1 MDEGGLTPWLIS
13 ALLILFADY
22 IAVCE
27 TALASASKVK
37 MKTLAEHGNKKAVMV
52 LDALDHFD
60 RTISA
65 ILILTNI
72 AHLATASLVTVAVTR
87 RWGLSAVTVSTI
99 LTSLVVF
106 FFGEMLPKSIAK
118 KYSNKLAL
126 WCIGPLS
133 VLIKILTPGTAILAA
148 IGNFASKM
156 TKGDPEI
163 SVTEDE
169 IHDIID
175 DMTESGSLDEEHG
188 ELISSALEFN
198 DVTVESILTP
208 RVDVMGIDINDDPE
222 KILEIVRSTNH
233 SRLPVYEGS
242 IDNIIGILRIRR
254 YLRAYIG
261 ASANAKISL
270 TANGDESTHSGSG
283 EDHKTGHNGI
293 PEVNILKLLD
303 EPFYV
308 TESAKVDEILP
319 QMSAQ
324 KQNIAIVSDHFG
336 GTAGIVTVEDIVE
349 SLVGEIWDEE
359 DEVEDPYVYLK
370 NGSYLVDAE
379 ETVADAFDTI
389 GFKDPEN
396 DESLTNKRL
405 GEWVYEHFSMIP
417 RAREH
422 FEYHGLRVYV
432 ARMDHNRIR
441 KVMLTPAPD
450 EETHEDKDSQSDSF
464 NGLHHAGRFAEHIRE
479 RLSSDNLSDD
489 GGESES
495 TEKTHRRR
503 GGDEA

>member
-13 ALLILFADY
+13 AMLILFADY
-22 IAVCE
+22 IAICE

-37 MKTLAEHGNKKAVMV
+37 MKTLAEHGNKRAVKV

-118 KYSNKLAL
+118 KYSNRLAL

-133 VLIKILTPGTAILAA
+133 VLIKILTPGTAVLAS
-148 IGNFASKM
+148 IGNFASKL

-169 IHDIID
+169 IHDIIE

-198 DVTVESILTP
+198 DITVESILTP
-208 RVDVMGIDINDDPE
+208 RVDVMGIDIDDDADT
-222 KILEIVRSTNH
+222 ILEIVRNTNH

-261 ASANAKISL
+261 ARRTAK
-270 TANGDESTHSGSG
+270 EG
-283 EDHKTGHNGI
+283 EA

-303 EPFYV
+303 EPLYV

-359 DEVEDPYVYLK
+359 DEIEDPFMYLR
-370 NGSYLVDAE
+370 NGSYVVDAE
-379 ETVADAFDTI
+379 ETVEDAFDFI

-396 DESLTNKRL
+396 DESLTNKRI

-417 RAREH
+417 KAKEH
-422 FEYHGLRVYV
+422 FEYHGLRIYV

-441 KVMLTPAPD
+441 KVMITPAAD
-450 EETHEDKDSQSDSF
+450 GTGKDDKDTQEDARS
-464 NGLHHAGRFAEHIRE
+464 R
-479 RLSSDNLSDD
+479 
-489 GGESES
+489 
-495 TEKTHRRR
+495 KK
-503 GGDEA
+503 GGDDT

>member
-37 MKTLAEHGNKKAVMV
+37 MKTLAEHGNKKAVKV

-222 KILEIVRSTNH
+222 KILETVRSTNH
-233 SRLPVYEGS
+233 SRLPVYEGN

-261 ASANAKISL
+261 ASAYARESASKNA
-270 TANGDESTHSGSG
+270 DEYSQNGSG
-283 EDHKTGHNGI
+283 DGHKNGHNGVS
-293 PEVNILKLLD
+293 EVNILKLLD

-324 KQNIAIVSDHFG
+324 KQNIAIAILWMRRRRWRMHLTPS
-336 GTAGIVTVEDIVE
+336 A
-349 SLVGEIWDEE
+349 
-359 DEVEDPYVYLK
+359 LK
-370 NGSYLVDAE
+370 
-379 ETVADAFDTI
+379 
-389 GFKDPEN
+389 
-396 DESLTNKRL
+396 
-405 GEWVYEHFSMIP
+405 
-417 RAREH
+417 
-422 FEYHGLRVYV
+422 
-432 ARMDHNRIR
+432 IR
-441 KVMLTPAPD
+441 KMTRA
-450 EETHEDKDSQSDSF
+450 
-464 NGLHHAGRFAEHIRE
+464 
-479 RLSSDNLSDD
+479 
-489 GGESES
+489 
-495 TEKTHRRR
+495 
-503 GGDEA
+503 

>member
-13 ALLILFADY
+13 AMLILFADY
-22 IAVCE
+22 IAICE

-37 MKTLAEHGNKKAVMV
+37 MKTLAEHGNKRAVKV

-118 KYSNKLAL
+118 KYSNRLAL

-133 VLIKILTPGTAILAA
+133 VLIKILTPGTAVLAS
-148 IGNFASKM
+148 IGNFASKL

-169 IHDIID
+169 IHDIIE

-198 DVTVESILTP
+198 DITVESILTP
-208 RVDVMGIDINDDPE
+208 RVDVMGIDIDDDADT
-222 KILEIVRSTNH
+222 ILEIVRNTNH

-261 ASANAKISL
+261 ARRTAK
-270 TANGDESTHSGSG
+270 EG
-283 EDHKTGHNGI
+283 EA

-303 EPFYV
+303 EPLYV

-359 DEVEDPYVYLK
+359 DEIEDPFMYLR
-370 NGSYLVDAE
+370 NGSYVVDAE
-379 ETVADAFDTI
+379 ETVEDAFDFI

-396 DESLTNKRL
+396 DESLTNKRI

-417 RAREH
+417 KAKEH
-422 FEYHGLRVYV
+422 FEYHGLRIYV

-441 KVMLTPAPD
+441 KVMITPAAD
-450 EETHEDKDSQSDSF
+450 GTGKDDKDTQEDVRS
-464 NGLHHAGRFAEHIRE
+464 R
-479 RLSSDNLSDD
+479 
-489 GGESES
+489 
-495 TEKTHRRR
+495 KK
-503 GGDEA
+503 GGDDT

>member
-1 MDEGGLTPWLIS
+1 
-13 ALLILFADY
+13 
-22 IAVCE
+22 
-27 TALASASKVK
+27 
-37 MKTLAEHGNKKAVMV
+37 
-52 LDALDHFD
+52 
-60 RTISA
+60 
-65 ILILTNI
+65 
-72 AHLATASLVTVAVTR
+72 
-87 RWGLSAVTVSTI
+87 
-99 LTSLVVF
+99 
-106 FFGEMLPKSIAK
+106 
-118 KYSNKLAL
+118 
-126 WCIGPLS
+126 

-222 KILEIVRSTNH
+222 KILETVRSTNH

-261 ASANAKISL
+261 ASANARES
-270 TANGDESTHSGSG
+270 AASNGDESTQSNSGDG
-283 EDHKTGHNGI
+283 HKNGHNGVS
-293 PEVNILKLLD
+293 EVNILKLLD

-349 SLVGEIWDEE
+349 SLVGEIWDEHE
-359 DEVEDPYVYLK
+359 EVVQDIQKISENEYII
-370 NGSYLVDAE
+370 NGSANLDKVFETLHYE
-379 ETVADAFDTI
+379 EEEE
-389 GFKDPEN
+389 P
-396 DESLTNKRL
+396 ESLTVNGWILDHMMTMPKVGDVVTIGPNVIKVLEVGDRRVTRVRLTVKRDP
-405 GEWVYEHFSMIP
+405 V
-417 RAREH
+417 
-422 FEYHGLRVYV
+422 
-432 ARMDHNRIR
+432 
-441 KVMLTPAPD
+441 
-450 EETHEDKDSQSDSF
+450 EEK
-464 NGLHHAGRFAEHIRE
+464 
-479 RLSSDNLSDD
+479 
-489 GGESES
+489 
-495 TEKTHRRR
+495 
-503 GGDEA
+503 

>member
-13 ALLILFADY
+13 AMLILFADY
-22 IAVCE
+22 IAICE

-37 MKTLAEHGNKKAVMV
+37 MKTLAEHGNKRAVKV

-87 RWGLSAVTVSTI
+87 RWGLSAVTISTI

-118 KYSNKLAL
+118 KYSNRLAL

-133 VLIKILTPGTAILAA
+133 VLIKILTPGTAVLAS
-148 IGNFASKM
+148 IGNFASKL

-169 IHDIID
+169 IHDIIE

-198 DVTVESILTP
+198 DITVESILTP
-208 RVDVMGIDINDDPE
+208 RVDVMGIDIDDDADT
-222 KILEIVRSTNH
+222 ILEIVRNTNH

-261 ASANAKISL
+261 ARRTAK
-270 TANGDESTHSGSG
+270 EG
-283 EDHKTGHNGI
+283 EA

-303 EPFYV
+303 EPLYV

-359 DEVEDPYVYLK
+359 DEIEDPFMYLR
-370 NGSYLVDAE
+370 NGSYVVDAE
-379 ETVADAFDTI
+379 ETVEDAFDFI

-396 DESLTNKRL
+396 DESLTNKRI

-417 RAREH
+417 KAKEH
-422 FEYHGLRVYV
+422 FEYHGLRIYV

-441 KVMLTPAPD
+441 KVMITPAAD
-450 EETHEDKDSQSDSF
+450 GTGKDDKDTQEDARS
-464 NGLHHAGRFAEHIRE
+464 R
-479 RLSSDNLSDD
+479 
-489 GGESES
+489 
-495 TEKTHRRR
+495 KK
-503 GGDEA
+503 GGDDA

>member
-1 MDEGGLTPWLIS
+1 MDGW
-13 ALLILFADY
+13 
-22 IAVCE
+22 
-27 TALASASKVK
+27 K
-37 MKTLAEHGNKKAVMV
+37 
-52 LDALDHFD
+52 
-60 RTISA
+60 
-65 ILILTNI
+65 
-72 AHLATASLVTVAVTR
+72 
-87 RWGLSAVTVSTI
+87 
-99 LTSLVVF
+99 
-106 FFGEMLPKSIAK
+106 
-118 KYSNKLAL
+118 
-126 WCIGPLS
+126 
-133 VLIKILTPGTAILAA
+133 
-148 IGNFASKM
+148 
-156 TKGDPEI
+156 
-163 SVTEDE
+163 
-169 IHDIID
+169 
-175 DMTESGSLDEEHG
+175 
-188 ELISSALEFN
+188 
-198 DVTVESILTP
+198 
-208 RVDVMGIDINDDPE
+208 IDIQKRQGN
-222 KILEIVRSTNH
+222 
-233 SRLPVYEGS
+233 

-261 ASANAKISL
+261 ASAYARESASKNA
-270 TANGDESTHSGSG
+270 DEYSQNGSG
-283 EDHKTGHNGI
+283 DGHKNGHNGVS
-293 PEVNILKLLD
+293 EVNILKLLD

-359 DEVEDPYVYLK
+359 DEVENPYVYLK

-450 EETHEDKDSQSDSF
+450 ESAHEEKDGQTDAF
-464 NGLHHAGRFAEHIRE
+464 TGITHAGKFAEHIRE
-479 RLSSDNLSDD
+479 RLSQDNSSDED
-489 GGESES
+489 GESES

-503 GGDEA
+503 GGDET